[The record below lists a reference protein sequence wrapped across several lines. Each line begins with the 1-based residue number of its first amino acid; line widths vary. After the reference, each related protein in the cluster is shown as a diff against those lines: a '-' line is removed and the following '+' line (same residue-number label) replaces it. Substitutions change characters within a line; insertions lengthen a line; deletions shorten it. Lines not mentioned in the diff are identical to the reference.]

1 MEIEE
6 GEQDSPE
13 RIVSGETTMVEVL
26 EVPLEEAVTVTD
38 VLEVTEAAE
47 AEKVAEEAPAATVT
61 EEGTVRAAE
70 LSEMEAARP
79 AVGAAAAWI
88 TVQVAV

>member
-1 MEIEE
+1 MEMEE

-26 EVPLEEAVTVTD
+26 EVPSEEAVIGTEGIS
-38 VLEVTEAAE
+38 LTEADE
-47 AEKVAEEAPAATVT
+47 EEKVAEAAPAATVT
-61 EEGTVRAAE
+61 DEGTVRAAE
-70 LSEMEAARP
+70 LSEMETARP
-79 AVGAAAAWI
+79 PVGTAPERL

>member
-1 MEIEE
+1 MEE
-6 GEQDSPE
+6 GEQESPE

-26 EVPLEEAVTVTD
+26 EVPLEDAVTVTD
-38 VLEVTEAAE
+38 VLAVTEAAE

-70 LSEMEAARP
+70 LSEMETARP
-79 AVGAAAAWI
+79 PVGAEMERL